1 VNFTGWILLA
11 SEYHAVH
18 SFLYGDGWW
27 GVGEVVAHCVVC
39 SYLVSIHDAFKL
51 MPKVSAFYMPMLASI
66 NFTPFF
72 LSLLYMIGLTD
83 QSDFLFIASSTR
95 H

>member
-18 SFLYGDGWW
+18 SFLCGDGWW

-39 SYLVSIHDAFKL
+39 SYLVSIQ
-51 MPKVSAFYMPMLASI
+51 VSAFYMPMLASV

-72 LSLLYMIGLTD
+72 LSLLYMIGLAD

-95 H
+95 R